1 MTRTPAPFL
10 HSLHVQVRVV
20 HALVLREALTR
31 FGRHNLGFLWLFLEP
46 MMFTIG
52 VAWLWSLL
60 KASSRS
66 PIPIVAFAI
75 TGYSAVL
82 LWRSMPGR
90 CINAIE
96 PNRALMHHRNVRL
109 MDLYAARMLLEIAGV
124 TASLCLLTVVFAAL
138 EMMSFPE
145 DIPRVAAAWALLAWF
160 GCAFGL
166 CIAGLA
172 TRSDVIEK
180 LWQPLS
186 YLLFPLS
193 GAAFMVEWLPPG
205 VRSYAL
211 ILPMVHCTEML
222 RDGYFGTVLRTH
234 YDPLYVIAVNM
245 GLSLLG
251 LAMMRVNARRLL
263 PE

>member
-1 MTRTPAPFL
+1 MNRAPAQL
-10 HSLHVQVRVV
+10 IHSFRVQARVI

-66 PIPIVAFAI
+66 PIPIVAFAV

-124 TASLCLLTVVFAAL
+124 TASLCLLTLVFVGL
-138 EMMSFPE
+138 EMMTFPE
-145 DIPRVAAAWALLAWF
+145 NIPLVATAWLLLAWF
-160 GCAFGL
+160 GSAFGL
-166 CIAGLA
+166 CVAGLA
-172 TRSDVIEK
+172 ARSDVIEK
-180 LWQPLS
+180 LWHPLS

-193 GAAFMVEWLPPG
+193 GAAFMVEWLPPA
-205 VRSYAL
+205 VRPYAL

-222 RDGYFGTVLRTH
+222 RDGYFGAVFRTH
-234 YDPLYVIAVNM
+234 YEPLYVVEVSM